1 MLFIF
6 LVNTGQLMKFKM
18 DLALDTVENL
28 KAAIC
33 EQHQI
38 PVQSQVLLVSGGES
52 LNLNDRVCKYSSAGT
67 DTSPIFLFSKPS
79 DTLPMLANPDN
90 SADYIDENIEERVL
104 GCLQMEP
111 NFNTVACRAE
121 MAHQL
126 YEVDEK
132 LYSDC
137 TLLVRDQHY
146 QQQGW
151 AAVVANLEDIVKSF
165 RSKAVKVE
173 QLYNDILKNKGTH
186 CELLE
191 SFESDKQTLARI
203 PILKSLYA
211 KGDHDS
217 PMTLLDW
224 IQLKDTKNSLDE
236 LYCLDELHTF
246 DAEKLKELK
255 SSIDS
260 TIGECA
266 NSDMKEIRGLENR
279 LAALDK
285 LMFDA
290 KKLFE
295 NQGILTKS
303 FRQNSSR
310 ASEFRDISILPDLCD
325 SQKEPLETMLKQHQ
339 ELLGIKS
346 RVFSAKN
353 ELSRNLH
360 HRLRWIVHI
369 EELLT
374 KTDEVLVFY
383 GLKLKKLREKMEI
396 LANLH
401 LSPQLYLSAV
411 VEVLRR
417 RAFSSRF
424 HQWSR
429 SVSLVAREV
438 IDAEVRQRT
447 AFSAQLDKHF
457 LKLFFPGMADLP
469 EDFTDDDQLM
479 EPIDQY
485 LPQVTADDLEYLKA
499 ALPDMAAQ
507 LVDEKEEEVEEEV
520 REEVAEEDED
530 EEEVD
535 VIAEEPVAA
544 DTSML
549 ESLTGRPDHPHPLH
563 PLLRRTLT
571 GSLEVEQPEP
581 EPQPQPVECSDA
593 SMATSMTA
601 KEIEQLASAKTDLE
615 SCLEEKNRLIEDLV
629 RQLATTRGQLEQK
642 EAYAERCTALN
653 RQTLEL
659 TKSLRVE
666 QLEPIRHLVGK
677 ATCKFGEDVQ
687 SARVALERLTT
698 LQEAATAI
706 AVTKNFEYSST
717 RDFAHSFI
725 SIPATPDS
733 PKSSKDIE
741 AITAKYKLPK
751 NIEMI
756 TQNNEDK
763 ISVTSCE
770 IGDNV
775 LVYYEKTLEN
785 FIVFT
790 LTGNLHYIHTDSL
803 KDCDFGKDIQSNEF
817 QWIIA
822 KVLDKEYCQIK
833 KEENRYKLPVNK
845 KFYRVKVKQISKC
858 NVSALKDTTDHGG
871 ATTANL
877 VSRSCMPQPQSNR
890 TLFGSIFGSIFG
902 SSDPSQSSSTS
913 QPSAFDTNN

>member
-1 MLFIF
+1 
-6 LVNTGQLMKFKM
+6 
-18 DLALDTVENL
+18 
-28 KAAIC
+28 
-33 EQHQI
+33 
-38 PVQSQVLLVSGGES
+38 
-52 LNLNDRVCKYSSAGT
+52 
-67 DTSPIFLFSKPS
+67 
-79 DTLPMLANPDN
+79 
-90 SADYIDENIEERVL
+90 
-104 GCLQMEP
+104 
-111 NFNTVACRAE
+111 
-121 MAHQL
+121 
-126 YEVDEK
+126 
-132 LYSDC
+132 
-137 TLLVRDQHY
+137 
-146 QQQGW
+146 
-151 AAVVANLEDIVKSF
+151 
-165 RSKAVKVE
+165 
-173 QLYNDILKNKGTH
+173 
-186 CELLE
+186 
-191 SFESDKQTLARI
+191 
-203 PILKSLYA
+203 
-211 KGDHDS
+211 
-217 PMTLLDW
+217 MTLLDW

-507 LVDEKEEEVEEEV
+507 LVVPSPVPLPPLTAVGATSITADSVPLNDMDEKEKEEEVVEEKVGE
-520 REEVAEEDED
+520 EEDE

-549 ESLTGRPDHPHPLH
+549 ESLTGRSRSSSSSSSSSSANVVIKMVDCASSPIHS
-563 PLLRRTLT
+563 LT
-571 GSLEVEQPEP
+571 GSLEVEP

-733 PKSSKDIE
+733 VSS
-741 AITAKYKLPK
+741 
-751 NIEMI
+751 
-756 TQNNEDK
+756 
-763 ISVTSCE
+763 
-770 IGDNV
+770 
-775 LVYYEKTLEN
+775 
-785 FIVFT
+785 
-790 LTGNLHYIHTDSL
+790 
-803 KDCDFGKDIQSNEF
+803 
-817 QWIIA
+817 
-822 KVLDKEYCQIK
+822 
-833 KEENRYKLPVNK
+833 
-845 KFYRVKVKQISKC
+845 
-858 NVSALKDTTDHGG
+858 GG
-871 ATTANL
+871 RQL
-877 VSRSCMPQPQSNR
+877 
-890 TLFGSIFGSIFG
+890 I
-902 SSDPSQSSSTS
+902 
-913 QPSAFDTNN
+913 

>member
-1 MLFIF
+1 
-6 LVNTGQLMKFKM
+6 
-18 DLALDTVENL
+18 
-28 KAAIC
+28 
-33 EQHQI
+33 
-38 PVQSQVLLVSGGES
+38 
-52 LNLNDRVCKYSSAGT
+52 
-67 DTSPIFLFSKPS
+67 
-79 DTLPMLANPDN
+79 
-90 SADYIDENIEERVL
+90 
-104 GCLQMEP
+104 
-111 NFNTVACRAE
+111 
-121 MAHQL
+121 
-126 YEVDEK
+126 
-132 LYSDC
+132 
-137 TLLVRDQHY
+137 
-146 QQQGW
+146 
-151 AAVVANLEDIVKSF
+151 
-165 RSKAVKVE
+165 
-173 QLYNDILKNKGTH
+173 
-186 CELLE
+186 
-191 SFESDKQTLARI
+191 
-203 PILKSLYA
+203 
-211 KGDHDS
+211 
-217 PMTLLDW
+217 MTLLDW

-507 LVDEKEEEVEEEV
+507 LVVPSPVPLPPLPAVGATSTSSSTTADSVPLEKDEKEEEEEVVEEKVGE
-520 REEVAEEDED
+520 EEDE

-549 ESLTGRPDHPHPLH
+549 ESLTGRSRSSSSSSSSSSANLVIKMVDCASSPIHS
-563 PLLRRTLT
+563 LT
-571 GSLEVEQPEP
+571 GSLEVEPEPEP
-581 EPQPQPVECSDA
+581 EPQLQPVECSDA

-733 PKSSKDIE
+733 
-741 AITAKYKLPK
+741 
-751 NIEMI
+751 
-756 TQNNEDK
+756 
-763 ISVTSCE
+763 
-770 IGDNV
+770 
-775 LVYYEKTLEN
+775 
-785 FIVFT
+785 
-790 LTGNLHYIHTDSL
+790 
-803 KDCDFGKDIQSNEF
+803 
-817 QWIIA
+817 
-822 KVLDKEYCQIK
+822 
-833 KEENRYKLPVNK
+833 
-845 KFYRVKVKQISKC
+845 
-858 NVSALKDTTDHGG
+858 VSGG
-871 ATTANL
+871 GRRL
-877 VSRSCMPQPQSNR
+877 
-890 TLFGSIFGSIFG
+890 I
-902 SSDPSQSSSTS
+902 
-913 QPSAFDTNN
+913 

>member
-1 MLFIF
+1 
-6 LVNTGQLMKFKM
+6 
-18 DLALDTVENL
+18 
-28 KAAIC
+28 
-33 EQHQI
+33 
-38 PVQSQVLLVSGGES
+38 
-52 LNLNDRVCKYSSAGT
+52 
-67 DTSPIFLFSKPS
+67 
-79 DTLPMLANPDN
+79 
-90 SADYIDENIEERVL
+90 
-104 GCLQMEP
+104 
-111 NFNTVACRAE
+111 
-121 MAHQL
+121 
-126 YEVDEK
+126 
-132 LYSDC
+132 
-137 TLLVRDQHY
+137 
-146 QQQGW
+146 
-151 AAVVANLEDIVKSF
+151 
-165 RSKAVKVE
+165 
-173 QLYNDILKNKGTH
+173 
-186 CELLE
+186 
-191 SFESDKQTLARI
+191 
-203 PILKSLYA
+203 
-211 KGDHDS
+211 
-217 PMTLLDW
+217 MTLLDW

-457 LKLFFPGMADLP
+457 LKLFFPGMGDLP

-507 LVDEKEEEVEEEV
+507 LVVPSPVPLPPLTAVGATTSTSTTADSVPLEKDEKEEEVEEEV

-549 ESLTGRPDHPHPLH
+549 ESLTGRSRSSSSSSSSSSANVVIKMVDCASSPIHS
-563 PLLRRTLT
+563 LT
-571 GSLEVEQPEP
+571 GSLEVEPEPEP

-733 PKSSKDIE
+733 VSS
-741 AITAKYKLPK
+741 
-751 NIEMI
+751 
-756 TQNNEDK
+756 
-763 ISVTSCE
+763 
-770 IGDNV
+770 
-775 LVYYEKTLEN
+775 
-785 FIVFT
+785 
-790 LTGNLHYIHTDSL
+790 
-803 KDCDFGKDIQSNEF
+803 
-817 QWIIA
+817 
-822 KVLDKEYCQIK
+822 
-833 KEENRYKLPVNK
+833 
-845 KFYRVKVKQISKC
+845 
-858 NVSALKDTTDHGG
+858 GG
-871 ATTANL
+871 RQL
-877 VSRSCMPQPQSNR
+877 
-890 TLFGSIFGSIFG
+890 I
-902 SSDPSQSSSTS
+902 
-913 QPSAFDTNN
+913 

>member
-1 MLFIF
+1 MLFNRCQTFQPLLTDAHF
-6 LVNTGQLMKFKM
+6 LCF
-18 DLALDTVENL
+18 
-28 KAAIC
+28 
-33 EQHQI
+33 
-38 PVQSQVLLVSGGES
+38 
-52 LNLNDRVCKYSSAGT
+52 
-67 DTSPIFLFSKPS
+67 
-79 DTLPMLANPDN
+79 
-90 SADYIDENIEERVL
+90 
-104 GCLQMEP
+104 
-111 NFNTVACRAE
+111 
-121 MAHQL
+121 
-126 YEVDEK
+126 
-132 LYSDC
+132 
-137 TLLVRDQHY
+137 
-146 QQQGW
+146 
-151 AAVVANLEDIVKSF
+151 
-165 RSKAVKVE
+165 
-173 QLYNDILKNKGTH
+173 
-186 CELLE
+186 

-507 LVDEKEEEVEEEV
+507 LVVPSPVPLPPLTAVGATSTSTSSSTADSVPLNEKNEKEKEDEEEKEVEEEV
-520 REEVAEEDED
+520 REEVAEEDE

-549 ESLTGRPDHPHPLH
+549 ESLTGRSRSSSSSSSSSSANVVIKMVDCASSPIHS
-563 PLLRRTLT
+563 LT
-571 GSLEVEQPEP
+571 GSLEVEPEP

-698 LQEAATAI
+698 LQEAAA

-733 PKSSKDIE
+733 
-741 AITAKYKLPK
+741 
-751 NIEMI
+751 
-756 TQNNEDK
+756 
-763 ISVTSCE
+763 
-770 IGDNV
+770 
-775 LVYYEKTLEN
+775 
-785 FIVFT
+785 
-790 LTGNLHYIHTDSL
+790 
-803 KDCDFGKDIQSNEF
+803 
-817 QWIIA
+817 
-822 KVLDKEYCQIK
+822 
-833 KEENRYKLPVNK
+833 
-845 KFYRVKVKQISKC
+845 
-858 NVSALKDTTDHGG
+858 VSGG
-871 ATTANL
+871 RRL
-877 VSRSCMPQPQSNR
+877 
-890 TLFGSIFGSIFG
+890 I
-902 SSDPSQSSSTS
+902 
-913 QPSAFDTNN
+913 